1 LSGSKASENIVVA
14 ANGDHAA
21 ISVDV
26 GNVALNPLNV
36 ERIEIGAAGGA
47 DHITIG
53 DLTGT
58 GVQQVA
64 VNLASSPTGTSGDGK
79 ADTVDVSA
87 TGGDDHISIANNG
100 KTIVVTGLAEQVTV
114 DGAEA
119 KNDSLTV
126 HGLGGNDTIDASH
139 LATGHINLTID
150 GGVGNDTITGSAGND
165 VVIGGIG
172 NDILRGGAGND
183 TFVWNV
189 GDGNDSIDGQTGTDQ
204 LVFNGSSASEHI
216 AFSSN
221 GTSGI
226 LSSDVGGGSVS
237 MHGVETVNFQAQ
249 NGSDTITINDMTGSG
264 VQQINLDL
272 SSRPAGTDSQH
283 DTIVINGTSGADN
296 ISLSL
301 VGDTLTIEGLASK
314 IVIQHYNQNDVLE
327 IHGLGGDDVIT
338 AVNLSNSGPKLLI
351 DGGDGNDVLIGSAGN
366 ETILGGAGDD
376 TLFGVGG
383 QDVLDGGTG
392 NNTFID
398 VIASLT
404 ASHGVLLH

>member
-1 LSGSKASENIVVA
+1 
-14 ANGDHAA
+14 
-21 ISVDV
+21 
-26 GNVALNPLNV
+26 
-36 ERIEIGAAGGA
+36 
-47 DHITIG
+47 
-53 DLTGT
+53 
-58 GVQQVA
+58 
-64 VNLASSPTGTSGDGK
+64 
-79 ADTVDVSA
+79 
-87 TGGDDHISIANNG
+87 
-100 KTIVVTGLAEQVTV
+100 
-114 DGAEA
+114 
-119 KNDSLTV
+119 
-126 HGLGGNDTIDASH
+126 
-139 LATGHINLTID
+139 
-150 GGVGNDTITGSAGND
+150 
-165 VVIGGIG
+165 
-172 NDILRGGAGND
+172 
-183 TFVWNV
+183 
-189 GDGNDSIDGQTGTDQ
+189 
-204 LVFNGSSASEHI
+204 
-216 AFSSN
+216 
-221 GTSGI
+221 
-226 LSSDVGGGSVS
+226 
-237 MHGVETVNFQAQ
+237 
-249 NGSDTITINDMTGSG
+249 
-264 VQQINLDL
+264 L